1 MWLIDWSSWVFLAL
15 IEILKQHDKETG
27 SDINSDFSGRLQEM
41 DFVRYERDVKKD
53 EKYYLSLL
61 KSSTGSSSL
70 VAADPAA
77 PQMSDRG
84 RSLLRLHQEERVQ
97 LLSSSDGSFDY
108 IKAAKVAKDAIAVWS
123 PTVWA
128 PSSTVSPRWWYIEP
142 TTPQIQ
148 IPISFV
154 EDKSYG

>member
-1 MWLIDWSSWVFLAL
+1 VFLAL

-123 PTVWA
+123 PTV
-128 PSSTVSPRWWYIEP
+128 
-142 TTPQIQ
+142 
-148 IPISFV
+148 
-154 EDKSYG
+154 